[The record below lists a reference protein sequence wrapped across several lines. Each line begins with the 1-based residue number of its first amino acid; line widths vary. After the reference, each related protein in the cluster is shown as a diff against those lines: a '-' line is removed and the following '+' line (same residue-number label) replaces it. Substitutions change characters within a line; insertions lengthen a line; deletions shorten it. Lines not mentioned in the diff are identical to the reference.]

1 MRVRLLTLVEGA
13 FDIAVIL
20 ERLLVQKHLVGTDIV
35 VIQYLLHAL
44 EHPASDLQSPPVVS
58 RGNILSPDL
67 RLPRRTSD
75 MKRVVQEHHLAAMGG
90 KGLQSHQP
98 EAAEGILLRWMSV
111 IV

>member
-20 ERLLVQKHLVGTDIV
+20 EHLLIQKHLVGTDIV
-35 VIQYLLHAL
+35 VIQYLFHAL
-44 EHPASDLQSPPVVS
+44 EHPASDLQSPLVVS
-58 RGNILSPDL
+58 HGNVLNPDL

-75 MKRVVQEHHLAAMGG
+75 MKTVVQEHHLAAMEG
-90 KGLQSHQP
+90 KGHQSHQP
-98 EAAEGILLRWMSV
+98 EAAEGTLLRWMLV